1 MMNHAAL
8 TVRYRPQSFAEV
20 SGQSLITAVLSRAAA
35 EDRVAP
41 AYLFSGTR
49 GVGKTTLARIFAKAL
64 NCRKAPAAEPCNACD
79 RCRAITLGGAVDVL
93 EIDAASNRGIDDVRR
108 LKESVGYAPL
118 DARYKVFIIDE
129 AHMLTPEAFNAL
141 LKTLE
146 EPPSRATFILATT
159 EPHKIPS
166 TILSRCQHYVFK
178 RLSDA
183 ELEAHLKKLLALENI
198 PYEDAALRL
207 LTRRAGGSVRDSMSL
222 LGQVLAL
229 GKGSLA
235 ESDVRSM
242 LGLAGQEFFLR
253 LLSAIKKADCP
264 ALLLLVREL
273 LDQGLDLGF
282 FLRELGSMWRNL
294 FMLRQ
299 TGKAA
304 GRAAALPETELDL
317 WMREAEGFDL
327 GHIHACWQMSLEG
340 QHRVLTSLDPAL
352 SLELLLLNL
361 ALLPRMLSLREIS
374 VLSRSRKG
382 AISADAPADA
392 PADVSAD
399 VSGPAPEAPGENGH
413 ALLYPE
419 AGPEEP
425 EVQGGE
431 QAWAEEARAKAPES
445 FQPPEEKAEKTGLR
459 DDPEE
464 RKKARRELE
473 DLPLIRAFREK
484 LDAEIV
490 ECGYKDRAESPGAE
504 KTAPGSG
511 GAQKNKGN
519 SDEGNE

>member
-1 MMNHAAL
+1 MNHAAL

-20 SGQSLITAVLSRAAA
+20 SGQSVITAVLSRAAA

-64 NCRKAPAAEPCNACD
+64 NCRKAPGAEPCNACD

-93 EIDAASNRGIDDVRR
+93 EIDAASNRGIDDMRR

-146 EPPSRATFILATT
+146 EPPARATFILATT

-198 PYEDAALRL
+198 SHENAALRL
-207 LTRRAGGSVRDSMSL
+207 LTRRAAGSVRDSMSL

-229 GKGSLA
+229 SKTALT
-235 ESDVRSM
+235 ENDVRSM
-242 LGLAGQEFFLR
+242 LGLAGQEFFFR
-253 LLSAIKKADCP
+253 LISAIKKADCP

-282 FLRELGSMWRNL
+282 FLRELTSMWRNI

-299 TGKAA
+299 AGKAA
-304 GRAAALPETELDL
+304 GKAVDLPEAEVELWL
-317 WMREAEGFDL
+317 REAEDFDL

-340 QHRVLTSLDPAL
+340 QHRVLSSLDPAL

-374 VLSRSRKG
+374 LLSRKLPLLPE
-382 AISADAPADA
+382 AMPPVPEA
-392 PADVSAD
+392 
-399 VSGPAPEAPGENGH
+399 APEEHAPLRPE
-413 ALLYPE
+413 AAPDEPEYPE
-419 AGPEEP
+419 LEQARPEETQKVPP
-425 EVQGGE
+425 EDFPLHGKEDKKPAQPDPSGE
-431 QAWAEEARAKAPES
+431 Q
-445 FQPPEEKAEKTGLR
+445 EKL
-459 DDPEE
+459 
-464 RKKARRELE
+464 RRELD

-484 LDAEIV
+484 LDAEMID
-490 ECGYKDRAESPGAE
+490 CLYKSR
-504 KTAPGSG
+504 
-511 GAQKNKGN
+511 
-519 SDEGNE
+519 DEARKEQDKF